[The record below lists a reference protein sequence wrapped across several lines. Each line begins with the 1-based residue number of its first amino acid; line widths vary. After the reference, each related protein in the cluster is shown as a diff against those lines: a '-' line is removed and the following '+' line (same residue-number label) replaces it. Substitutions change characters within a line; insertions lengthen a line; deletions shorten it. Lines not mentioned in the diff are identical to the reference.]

1 VYFEVG
7 IDKEVKGRTEGSV
20 TEIRDCIGIGD

>member
-7 IDKEVKGRTEGSV
+7 IDEEVKGRTEGSV
-20 TEIRDCIGIGD
+20 AEIEDCTGIGD

>member
-1 VYFEVG
+1 VYSEVG

-20 TEIRDCIGIGD
+20 VEIGDCTGIGD